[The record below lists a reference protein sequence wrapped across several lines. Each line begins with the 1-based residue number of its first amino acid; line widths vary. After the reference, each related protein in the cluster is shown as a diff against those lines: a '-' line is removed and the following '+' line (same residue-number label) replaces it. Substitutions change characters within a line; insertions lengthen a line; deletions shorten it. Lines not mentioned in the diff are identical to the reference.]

1 MKIVSIR
8 KVKTFY
14 VLIFVL
20 VGIISNAQ
28 KVEIWNK
35 RLNTYIILH
44 QKVSN
49 DSTWLFINKKENKW
63 LAKDVNIKT
72 VNYWN
77 SAPINITADCKR
89 NILVIKRTFLG
100 NNIVGDKLYFKKNR
114 NKYHFNSLKEFE
126 QNKSID

>member
-77 SAPINITADCKR
+77 NAPINITAGCKR